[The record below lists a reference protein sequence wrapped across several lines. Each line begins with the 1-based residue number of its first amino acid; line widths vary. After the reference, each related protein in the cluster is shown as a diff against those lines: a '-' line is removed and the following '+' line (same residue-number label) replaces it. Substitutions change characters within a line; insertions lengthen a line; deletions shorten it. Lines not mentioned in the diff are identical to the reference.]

1 MPTASAAASCV
12 SRTATRRRSGSP
24 RGCAGWPG
32 CWRPRWTSSTP
43 SAAARGSGR
52 RSGARRHRR
61 RTPPDPS
68 AWRATGHNA
77 PVTDRT
83 VAVLAGGLSHEREVS
98 LRSGRRLA
106 AALRE
111 TGTSVREWDVDATLV
126 ERLRSEPPDAV
137 AIALHGGEG
146 ENGSVQA
153 VLELLGVPFV
163 GTPAPACRRA
173 WDKPTAKA
181 ELARA
186 GLDTPDWV
194 ALPHTTFRALG
205 AQAVLGAMVD
215 RLGLPMMVKPDQG
228 GSALGAQVVLTA
240 AELPS
245 AMVSCLAYADSVLA
259 ERYVAGTEVAVAVV
273 HDGNEPRAL
282 PPVEVDTGDS
292 FYDYAARY
300 TPGIATFHCPARL
313 DPTTLAKLEET
324 ALAAHQLLGLRD
336 VSRLD
341 AVVDAE
347 GRVQVLEV
355 NVSPGLTETSLLP
368 MAARTAGIGLGELYG
383 ALVERAVRRVA
394 RQTT

>member
-1 MPTASAAASCV
+1 
-12 SRTATRRRSGSP
+12 
-24 RGCAGWPG
+24 
-32 CWRPRWTSSTP
+32 
-43 SAAARGSGR
+43 
-52 RSGARRHRR
+52 
-61 RTPPDPS
+61 
-68 AWRATGHNA
+68 
-77 PVTDRT
+77 

-106 AALRE
+106 AALRDA
-111 TGTSVREWDVDATLV
+111 GCSVREWDMDGALV
-126 ERLRSEPPDAV
+126 ERLRSDRPDAV

-153 VLELLGVPFV
+153 VLELLDVPFV

-186 GLDTPDWV
+186 GLLTPDWV

-228 GSALGAQVVLTA
+228 GSALGAQLVTEPG
-240 AELPS
+240 ELPS
-245 AMVSCLAYADSVLA
+245 AMVSCLAYSDSVLA
-259 ERYVAGTEVAVAVV
+259 ERYVTGTEVAVSVV
-273 HDGNEPRAL
+273 HDRDEPRAL
-282 PPVEVDTGDS
+282 PPVEVDTGDGV
-292 FYDYAARY
+292 YDYTARY
-300 TPGIATFHCPARL
+300 TPGVATFHCPARL
-313 DPTTLAKLEET
+313 EPPVLAALEET

-355 NVSPGLTETSLLP
+355 NVSPGLTDTSLLP
-368 MAARTAGIGLGELYG
+368 IAARAAGTDLGELY
-383 ALVERAVRRVA
+383 AAMVERAIRRG
-394 RQTT
+394 